1 MEYRPITSD
10 EFDGYLG
17 VLAHVFA
24 WDPKPEEVEV
34 ERKATEFDRTIAAF
48 DNGAVVGTGGNI
60 TFEMTV
66 PGGKARAGGVT
77 AIGVLPS
84 HRRRGVLTQMM
95 GRLLDDSRERNE
107 PLSVLWASESS
118 IYGRYGY
125 GMANRLATRE
135 IERVHAT
142 FIDAEPSPGRVRL
155 IEKDEALERLPAVL
169 DQVVDRYPG
178 MIRRSPLKW
187 EVDLSDLEAWRGG
200 ATANRYALYEEGG
213 IGLGYARYRIK
224 EEWEEGHPRNTLL
237 ANEVIGVNDDATR
250 GMWRFLL
257 GVDLTKTIRA
267 RVRPLR
273 DPLVYFLTDP
283 RRLSFKVTEGIWV
296 RILDVR
302 AALEARRYPVE
313 GAITIEITG
322 PGDVAGVYRIEGGP
336 DGASC
341 RGTDDEPDLRMGVT
355 QLGMRY
361 LGDHDFVTLAA
372 AGLVEG
378 DKDALQRADLMFGW
392 HEPTWCVVGF

>member
-10 EFDGYLG
+10 DFDGFLG
-17 VLAHVFA
+17 VLGHVFA

-48 DNGAVVGTGGNI
+48 DNGAIVGTGGNI

-66 PGGKARAGGVT
+66 PGGSARAGGVT

-95 GRLLDDSRERNE
+95 GRLLDDSREHE
-107 PLSVLWASESS
+107 ESLSVLWASESS
-118 IYGRYGY
+118 IYGRYGF
-125 GMANRLATRE
+125 GMANRHAARE
-135 IERVHAT
+135 IDRAHAT
-142 FIDAEPSPGRVRL
+142 FAVAEPSPGGVRL
-155 IEKDEALERLPAVL
+155 IQKGEALERLPGVL

-187 EVDLSDLEAWRGG
+187 EVDLSDLEAWRAG
-200 ATANRYALYEEGG
+200 ATANRFALYEEDG

-224 EEWEEGHPRNTLL
+224 EEWKEGHPQNTLL
-237 ANEVIGVNDDATR
+237 ANEVIGVTDGATLAI
-250 GMWRFLL
+250 WRFLF
-257 GVDLTKTIRA
+257 GIDLIKTIKA
-267 RVRPLR
+267 RMRPLR
-273 DPLVYFLTDP
+273 DPLAYFLTDP

-296 RILDVR
+296 RILDVP

-313 GAITIEITG
+313 GAVTIEITG
-322 PGDVAGVYRIEGGP
+322 PDDVAGAYRIEGGP
-336 DGASC
+336 DGSSC
-341 RGTDDEPDLRMGVT
+341 RRTDEEPDLRMGVT